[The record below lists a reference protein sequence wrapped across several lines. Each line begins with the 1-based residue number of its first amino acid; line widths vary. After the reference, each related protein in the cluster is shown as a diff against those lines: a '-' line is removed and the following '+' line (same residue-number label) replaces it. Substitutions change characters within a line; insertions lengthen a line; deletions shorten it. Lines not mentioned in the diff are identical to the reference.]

1 MNLISSTR
9 AFNAIITIL
18 GCNYYARQT
27 EVRGVAVRGEAVTG
41 PGSKRARV
49 CGLFC
54 FCFFVFFIGGVDDGW
69 ENL

>member
-18 GCNYYARQT
+18 GCNYCARQT

-41 PGSKRARV
+41 AESKRARS
-49 CGLFC
+49 GMWALLF
-54 FCFFVFFIGGVDDGW
+54 FFVFFYW
-69 ENL
+69 RRR